1 MEQEKNI
8 LIARRT
14 PPGDQWCLVD
24 DEKQTVYNSLTE
36 TLEGYFQAYK
46 KPCEFRLVPLKGEL
60 YMITTENVE
69 APPPKRFNIYGDY

>member
-36 TLEGYFQAYK
+36 TLEGYFQVYK
-46 KPCEFRLVPLKGEL
+46 KSCEFRLAPLKGEI

-69 APPPKRFNIYGDY
+69 APLPKKFNIYGDH